1 MVIPTRDRLDRLEK
15 CLRSLCNQT
24 IGRDRFEVI
33 VTVDGVDKGEGELCR
48 ALSSELCVRVM
59 ARESAGD
66 GGSGTGGNGPAAARN
81 RAISAAAGSL
91 LLLLNDDVVCAADLV
106 EKHVEAQREASSWS
120 SSAARSSSSRFDGPV
135 MVVGAAPWAV
145 RAPDRRVD
153 RLVRE
158 TSLVFFYDKMNSD
171 DPQHDWGFR
180 HAWTLNLSV
189 ATSAVREVGGF
200 CEGLQR
206 PVYEDVELAFRLRE
220 RFNCPVLYRPGAV
233 VTHEHFYE
241 PIALLE
247 REAVLGHQS
256 WRLAEVSPACALAI
270 FGRDMRSDAAVRTS
284 VQTVCDGVPGGL
296 VGWFAE
302 FSESVDDVGIV
313 DDGKGVAS
321 SAAEDFER
329 LLPIRRWCRALGH
342 VSASR
347 GESIDDAL
355 GGVRR
360 AFLLENAESAAG

>member
-1 MVIPTRDRLDRLEK
+1 
-15 CLRSLCNQT
+15 
-24 IGRDRFEVI
+24 
-33 VTVDGVDKGEGELCR
+33 
-48 ALSSELCVRVM
+48 
-59 ARESAGD
+59 
-66 GGSGTGGNGPAAARN
+66 
-81 RAISAAAGSL
+81 
-91 LLLLNDDVVCAADLV
+91 
-106 EKHVEAQREASSWS
+106 
-120 SSAARSSSSRFDGPV
+120 

-171 DPQHDWGFR
+171 EPQHDWGFR

-206 PVYEDVELAFRLRE
+206 PVYEDVELAYRLRE
-220 RFNCPVLYRPGAV
+220 RFNSPVLYRPGAV

-270 FGRDMRSDAAVRTS
+270 FGRDMRSDASVQTS

-302 FSESVDDVGIV
+302 LSESVDEVGVV
-313 DDGKGVAS
+313 DDGKGVVS

-347 GESIDDAL
+347 GESIDEAV